1 MVRWALLVAII
12 ATATGSASAS
22 STATRWFHSPS
33 GNIDCEVGVSRPTL
47 GTSAFCIS
55 KRPVRC
61 ATLKPSGK
69 VVVYQNCLLGDAP
82 ESAFTLRYGHSVR
95 VGPFQC
101 SSRRDGMR
109 CQAVRNGHGFLISR
123 ARLKRF

>member
-1 MVRWALLVAII
+1 MVRSALLIAIVA
-12 ATATGSASAS
+12 AATGSASAS
-22 STATRWFHSPS
+22 NTTTRWFHSPS
-33 GNIDCEVGVSRPTL
+33 GNIECKVGFSRPTL
-47 GTSAFCIS
+47 GTSAFCVS

-61 ATLKPSGK
+61 ATLKPSGN
-69 VVVYQNCLLGDAP
+69 VIVYQNCLLEDPP

-101 SSRRDGMR
+101 SSRRAGMR
-109 CQAVRNGHGFLISR
+109 CQVVRTGHGFLISR